1 MSGSRGIDNEIRVA
15 KIDKIIEKI
24 NCTSKKLDNND
35 IDYLKS
41 NIDKAGV
48 YKFVK
53 RRVAKVEL

>member
-1 MSGSRGIDNEIRVA
+1 MSGSREIDNEIRVA

-24 NCTSKKLDNND
+24 NCTSKKLNNND

-53 RRVAKVEL
+53 RRVGKVGL